1 MNFQEQIAM
10 AGSSGIGPLAWVT
23 MILLGLGLAA
33 SSGLNTFMPLLML
46 AGAAKFHL
54 FGIETS
60 GAFAWLG
67 TNAALG
73 VLALATIV
81 EIVADKIPIVDH
93 GLDAFGTIARP
104 LAGALAA
111 ASVFSGA
118 DATTAAVLGLI
129 VGAPVA
135 LGVHAAKAGTRAASS
150 ATTFGFANPVLSILE
165 DIAAFLLTLTAL
177 VVPLLVPLLLI
188 IFGFLFWKLFQKTRR
203 HLSTDRLVKNGGTS
217 TPTGG

>member
-1 MNFQEQIAM
+1 MDIQNQISM
-10 AGSSGIGPLAWVT
+10 AGNFGIGLLAWIT

-67 TNAALG
+67 TSAALG
-73 VLALATIV
+73 VLTLATIV
-81 EIVADKIPIVDH
+81 EIAADKIPFVDH

-104 LAGALAA
+104 LAGWLAA

-150 ATTFGFANPVLSILE
+150 ATTFGLANPVLSVIE
-165 DIAAFLLTLTAL
+165 DAAALLLTFTAL
-177 VVPLLVPLLLI
+177 VVPLLVPLLLVV
-188 IFGFLFWKLFQKTRR
+188 FCFLFWKLFQKARH
-203 HLSTDRLVKNGGTS
+203 HLSIKGLAQNGDTS
-217 TPTGG
+217 TPAT